1 MKKESDLV
9 LEDGKGQGKGPNAC
23 QSKTQAK
30 KPDVFLNLRLRFCFT
45 MLFVVFVICLI
56 SMSSMNVYL
65 ASSNLQNANYFLSTI
80 AENNGYGLA
89 APVSDIHT
97 GRGNEFLVWQYK
109 EAEKMK
115 LKQLQSPLNRFLER
129 IFIFRPTFLVLRD
142 FYSARLDSSG
152 RVIKT
157 ISPFGSDELNS
168 RAYEIVAAAFASGKR
183 EGRFEDFLFRI
194 DDAPYGYLFVVAD
207 RSQEYRQEKHLF
219 VGTVTGLIFML
230 LLAFV
235 IVWNFS
241 RIAVEPV
248 EEAFLRQRNFIADA
262 SHELKTPIA
271 VIGANI
277 DVVEQELPGNKWLGY
292 IKTENS
298 RMAELVK
305 NLLYLAKNDA
315 DRNNLCMMKFDF
327 ANAVEGAA
335 LPFESVAME
344 QGKSMDISVPEEP
357 LWVMGDESHI
367 KQVAVILIDNAIK
380 NSDAGAVI
388 KISVRA
394 EGKKGFLTVYN
405 TGRGI
410 AEKDI
415 PQIFNRFYR
424 ADSSRARS
432 TGGYGLGLT
441 IAKSIADSHRGK
453 ITVKSEE
460 GKYAEFTFM
469 MPSC

>member
-1 MKKESDLV
+1 
-9 LEDGKGQGKGPNAC
+9 
-23 QSKTQAK
+23 
-30 KPDVFLNLRLRFCFT
+30 
-45 MLFVVFVICLI
+45 
-56 SMSSMNVYL
+56 
-65 ASSNLQNANYFLSTI
+65 
-80 AENNGYGLA
+80 
-89 APVSDIHT
+89 
-97 GRGNEFLVWQYK
+97 
-109 EAEKMK
+109 
-115 LKQLQSPLNRFLER
+115 
-129 IFIFRPTFLVLRD
+129 
-142 FYSARLDSSG
+142 
-152 RVIKT
+152 
-157 ISPFGSDELNS
+157 
-168 RAYEIVAAAFASGKR
+168 
-183 EGRFEDFLFRI
+183 
-194 DDAPYGYLFVVAD
+194 
-207 RSQEYRQEKHLF
+207 
-219 VGTVTGLIFML
+219 
-230 LLAFV
+230 